1 MPNLKI
7 QFYLKLIFVISFISI
22 VSAYFIQYVLGHQP
36 CNLCLIE
43 RIPYVLCIFL
53 IIINYKYK
61 KEKILFLL
69 LILIFIFSLGVS
81 IYHFGIEQDFFE
93 ESTICGLKDSTKIIT
108 KEELLRQLNERVI
121 SCKDV
126 TFRIFG
132 FSLTTINI
140 FLNLILIIISTK
152 CYKIYEK
159 LEIKN

>member
-132 FSLTTINI
+132 FSLTSFNMVVS
-140 FLNLILIIISTK
+140 LILTFLLLKDFIN
-152 CYKIYEK
+152 YEK
-159 LEIKN
+159 FKK

>member
-140 FLNLILIIISTK
+140 FLSLILIIISIK

>member
-140 FLNLILIIISTK
+140 FLSLILIIISTK